1 MEFKTKKAWEA
12 FVDKGIS
19 EGKTPQ
25 QMNKLAGTYDGPE
38 GRFTVHQKAR
48 SNRGWEPVNLAVR
61 AKRGKKRTG
70 KGKEQDAE
78 FLKTLKAAGL
88 SDEEAKAILQE
99 EKRGYT
105 RTKNLAKRY
114 TDESTTGSTF
124 NAGHE
129 TGSGKGG
136 GDLGSN
142 VRVER
147 GKSIRDEDGNIIKRG
162 NQSRGLNDE
171 FADPVKPAM
180 GVPRSG
186 RGGRDTAL
194 KHLLIRDNPKIMD
207 LGLTPKDRQAIR
219 ANPSQANEIIL
230 ARQEQIA
237 AIEEV
242 KTSGKPISAAG
253 KKFGLNIRSI
263 DPLQSFWR
271 EVKQN
276 PLGSAM
282 GGIYSLAI
290 DPMYREA
297 LQAKDPLQA
306 GLILGTDIAAGA
318 VAEGAGKF
326 GLNIASRIAP
336 TTTANTLSAL
346 SPALQ
351 AVSKVAGPVMLA
363 YQVGGSQDIRK
374 LKSATPESIQRYERE
389 TGRSATSDETAV
401 AGLSEEESRQ
411 YLSGGGN
418 TAMTK
423 YGWTMEQTMQQGRK
437 NLELQRLENMKEYK

>member
-1 MEFKTKKAWEA
+1 MKFKNRKEWEA

-25 QMNKLAGTYDGPE
+25 QMNKLAGVYDGPE
-38 GRFTVHQKAR
+38 GRWTVHQKADSER
-48 SNRGWEPVNLAVR
+48 RWGPVNLGPR
-61 AKRGKKRTG
+61 ATRGKKRTG

-114 TDESTTGSTF
+114 TDESTTGRTF
-124 NAGHE
+124 NVGHE
-129 TGSGKGG
+129 TGSGEGG
-136 GDLGSN
+136 GDYKSN
-142 VRVER
+142 ARVEL

-207 LGLTPKDRQAIR
+207 LGLTPKNRQDIR

-230 ARQEQIA
+230 ARQEQLA

-242 KTSGKPISAAG
+242 KTSGKPISAAKALRIARMG
-253 KKFGLNIRSI
+253 A
-263 DPLQSFWR
+263 PLALS
-271 EVKQN
+271 
-276 PLGSAM
+276 LGFSAAAM
-282 GGIYSLAI
+282 GTSAHAAWEDPTADNIEDAAWDTVNFTADALSLIPILAA
-290 DPMYREA
+290 PMEGAQKLLGWGHLSRMA
-297 LQAKDPLQA
+297 TRNLNAGQQAKKDL
-306 GLILGTDIAAGA
+306 
-318 VAEGAGKF
+318 E
-326 GLNIASRIAP
+326 
-336 TTTANTLSAL
+336 
-346 SPALQ
+346 
-351 AVSKVAGPVMLA
+351 
-363 YQVGGSQDIRK
+363 
-374 LKSATPESIQRYERE
+374 
-389 TGRSATSDETAV
+389 
-401 AGLSEEESRQ
+401 
-411 YLSGGGN
+411 
-418 TAMTK
+418 
-423 YGWTMEQTMQQGRK
+423 
-437 NLELQRLENMKEYK
+437 NLEINP